1 MKKSYQ
7 GSIEEI
13 RALSTYVKLMRA
25 TESVTARIH
34 RHLADVG
41 LTISQFG
48 VLDALFHIGPLNQGE
63 IGKKILKTSGN
74 ITMIVDNLEKR
85 GLVKR
90 TRIAEDRRVVSVQLT
105 ENGHLLMKKVFPK
118 HAAIVAEKMGVLS
131 SSEQDKLGRLCK
143 KLGLGLSMQE

>member
-1 MKKSYQ
+1 MPFRHTGNISNGVF
-7 GSIEEI
+7 GSI
-13 RALSTYVKLMRA
+13 
-25 TESVTARIH
+25 
-34 RHLADVG
+34 
-41 LTISQFG
+41 LTRC
-48 VLDALFHIGPLNQGE
+48 FH
-63 IGKKILKTSGN
+63 LKTSGN

-90 TRIAEDRRVVSVQLT
+90 TRMAEDRRIINVQLT

-131 SSEQDKLGRLCK
+131 SSEQDELARLCK